1 MKKIRHLLLSRS
13 FILAVI
19 LLITLTIVAGYLF
32 PQKMTSSSL
41 EIKQWKEEHPL
52 LSPIYES
59 SGLDHV
65 YTSPWFS
72 MLLTVLALSLTL
84 STVDQVKSAFR
95 RTFGNIPFTS
105 SKTVVTVL
113 NTGEIEHRMKALGYI
128 KTCGDDK
135 TCRFIRHPWGNWGN
149 ALLHAGIVSVI
160 FSALII
166 TITEYRGLLHLVEG
180 ELYIPGEPWV
190 VEEAGML
197 ASRFILPVSVRL
209 EKIKTEFW
217 ETDDVKNISTI
228 LSITDADG
236 HSETHTLGINKTI
249 DRFGLRIYQG
259 RRFGDAFFIEITDRQ
274 GRLFREILQI
284 EKPRR
289 RDRPSYGNFFIDG
302 IPFMLKVKYYADARQ
317 RTIQS
322 YDPLLVMRLVSSRQS
337 IENISK
343 SGERRLKMRI
353 KKEENIAGEV
363 SLRLNE
369 SKPFGPY
376 TARLVGVRGWCG
388 IIFVRSFGASGI
400 FTGFFIIIT
409 GVSLAYLF
417 PPREALLR
425 RDNGTTLLYWRAAKF
440 EPIYEG
446 EFNKIKKSIMGDYS
460 S

>member
-1 MKKIRHLLLSRS
+1 
-13 FILAVI
+13 
-19 LLITLTIVAGYLF
+19 
-32 PQKMTSSSL
+32 
-41 EIKQWKEEHPL
+41 
-52 LSPIYES
+52 
-59 SGLDHV
+59 
-65 YTSPWFS
+65 
-72 MLLTVLALSLTL
+72 
-84 STVDQVKSAFR
+84 
-95 RTFGNIPFTS
+95 
-105 SKTVVTVL
+105 
-113 NTGEIEHRMKALGYI
+113 
-128 KTCGDDK
+128 
-135 TCRFIRHPWGNWGN
+135 
-149 ALLHAGIVSVI
+149 
-160 FSALII
+160 
-166 TITEYRGLLHLVEG
+166 
-180 ELYIPGEPWV
+180 
-190 VEEAGML
+190 
-197 ASRFILPVSVRL
+197 
-209 EKIKTEFW
+209 
-217 ETDDVKNISTI
+217 
-228 LSITDADG
+228 
-236 HSETHTLGINKTI
+236 
-249 DRFGLRIYQG
+249 
-259 RRFGDAFFIEITDRQ
+259 
-274 GRLFREILQI
+274 
-284 EKPRR
+284 
-289 RDRPSYGNFFIDG
+289 
-302 IPFMLKVKYYADARQ
+302 MLKVKYYADARQ